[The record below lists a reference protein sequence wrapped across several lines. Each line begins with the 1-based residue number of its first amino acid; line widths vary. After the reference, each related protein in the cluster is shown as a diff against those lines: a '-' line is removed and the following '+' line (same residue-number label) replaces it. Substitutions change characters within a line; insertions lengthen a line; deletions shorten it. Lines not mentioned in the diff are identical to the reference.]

1 MKRLLLLA
9 GVLLSVTP
17 ATAQP
22 AQPADQPV
30 LAAAMHPLIGWFEI
44 PVTDLARARRFYEAA
59 FAIRMTVETVDD
71 YEMALFPG
79 DAMPGGA
86 LVKGDVYVPGKAGP
100 ILYFRVA
107 DIDAVM
113 ARAIGAGGRS
123 LYAKKDIGAN
133 GWVAEFEDS
142 EGNRIALSQPR

>member
-1 MKRLLLLA
+1 MRGLLLA
-9 GVLLSVTP
+9 GVLLAITPAAAQAATAIP
-17 ATAQP
+17 ATAMLP
-22 AQPADQPV
+22 
-30 LAAAMHPLIGWFEI
+30 MISWFEI
-44 PVTDLARARRFYEAA
+44 PVTDLARAKRFYEAV
-59 FAIRMTVETVDD
+59 FAITLTLETVDGYD
-71 YEMALFPG
+71 MAVFPG
-79 DAMPGGA
+79 EAAPGGA

-113 ARAIGAGGRS
+113 VRAIRAGGRS
-123 LYAKKDIGAN
+123 LYAKKDIGPN

>member
-1 MKRLLLLA
+1 M
-9 GVLLSVTP
+9 P
-17 ATAQP
+17 A
-22 AQPADQPV
+22 
-30 LAAAMHPLIGWFEI
+30 MISWFEI
-44 PVTDLARARRFYEAA
+44 PVTDLARARRFYEAV
-59 FAIRMTVETVDD
+59 FGVIMTVETVDGYD
-71 YEMALFPG
+71 MAIFPTDG
-79 DAMPGGA
+79 APEGAPGGA

-107 DIDAVM
+107 DIDRVM
-113 ARAIGAGGRS
+113 ARAITAGGRS

>member
-1 MKRLLLLA
+1 MKWLIVLA
-9 GVLLSVTP
+9 GALLVAVP
-17 ATAQP
+17 ATAQSLP
-22 AQPADQPV
+22 NAPQAV
-30 LAAAMHPLIGWFEI
+30 VHPMISWFEI
-44 PVTDLARARRFYEAA
+44 PVTDLARARRFYEAV
-59 FAIRMTVETVDD
+59 FGIVMTIETVDG
-71 YEMALFPG
+71 YAMAIFPG
-79 DAMPGGA
+79 DGTPGGA

-100 ILYFRVA
+100 ILYFRVP

-113 ARAIGAGGRS
+113 VRAITAGGRS